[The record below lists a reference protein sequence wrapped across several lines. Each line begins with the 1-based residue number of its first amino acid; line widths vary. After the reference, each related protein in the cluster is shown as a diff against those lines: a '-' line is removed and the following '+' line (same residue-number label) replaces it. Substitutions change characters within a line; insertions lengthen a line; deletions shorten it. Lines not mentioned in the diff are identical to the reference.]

1 MTWSY
6 TGDPSSS
13 NKDAVRFIIGDTN
26 TTDQLLSDEE
36 INWLLGQYGSP
47 SKTAY
52 HACLA
57 IAGKFARLV
66 SQEAGRIKVKAESKY
81 LQYKQLADDFRAN
94 EKAGFGKTL
103 TAYAGGISKADIA
116 ARDANPDK
124 PALPFSL
131 GQDSWT

>member
-6 TGDPSSS
+6 SGDPSSS

-36 INWLLGQYGSP
+36 INWLLTQYGSP
-47 SKTAY
+47 IKTAY

-81 LQYKQLADDFRAN
+81 LQYKQLADELRAN
-94 EKAGFGKTL
+94 EKSGFGKIL
-103 TAYAGGISKADIA
+103 TAYAGGISNSDIA
-116 ARDANPDK
+116 ARDADPDK
-124 PALPFSL
+124 AKLPFKM
-131 GQDSWT
+131 GEDEWK